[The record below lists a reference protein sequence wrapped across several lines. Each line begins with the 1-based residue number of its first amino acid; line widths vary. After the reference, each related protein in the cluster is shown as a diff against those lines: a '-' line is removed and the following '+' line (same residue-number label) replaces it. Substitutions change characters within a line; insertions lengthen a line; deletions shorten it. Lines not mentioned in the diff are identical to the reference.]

1 MHYSG
6 QQNERRFGHYS
17 LMLCQLSYA
26 EGGQY
31 ASLRTPI
38 RTGDPKMTSSLTPG
52 KTSCHNATCE
62 VHDRPVVRKPFPVYP
77 KLRQVDESATGV
89 EDVRGGGGGDW
100 PAQPDDQEVPM
111 QKVLH
116 EIRAREK
123 QCAGSALEMP
133 QGMQVR
139 G

>member
-1 MHYSG
+1 MAGRSSG
-6 QQNERRFGHYS
+6 SHSRCIPNSGRS
-17 LMLCQLSYA
+17 TNPLLA
-26 EGGQY
+26 
-31 ASLRTPI
+31 LRTS
-38 RTGDPKMTSSLTPG
+38 G
-52 KTSCHNATCE
+52 E
-62 VHDRPVVRKPFPVYP
+62 
-77 KLRQVDESATGV
+77 
-89 EDVRGGGGGDW
+89 GDW

-123 QCAGSALEMP
+123 HCAGSALEMP